1 MTKFK
6 VCLQMSVKKEYMEK
20 LSIKNEMTQLDLK
33 NRKFYDSLT
42 DEERKKF
49 SNYLMIRWGSSVQGV
64 QELQE
69 YYLLSCNERLN
80 KHFFEINRHPKL
92 QWLCATTVSPGMGT
106 HHHQWIAPK
115 KKEKGD
121 NDVKKTLMMLMPAAK
136 MSDIETLSKLI
147 TKKQLQALLDEHGN
161 SNTK

>member
-1 MTKFK
+1 
-6 VCLQMSVKKEYMEK
+6 
-20 LSIKNEMTQLDLK
+20 MTQLDLK
-33 NRKFYDSLT
+33 NRDFYDSLT
-42 DEERKKF
+42 EEERKKF

-80 KHFFEINRHPKL
+80 KNFFDINRHPKL
-92 QWLCATTVSPGMGT
+92 QWLLATTVSPGMGA
-106 HHHQWIAPK
+106 HRHQWIAPK

-121 NDVKKTLMMLMPAAK
+121 NDVKKTLITLMPAAK

-147 TKKQLQALLDEHGN
+147 TKKELQALLDEHGN
-161 SNTK
+161 ANTK

>member
-1 MTKFK
+1 
-6 VCLQMSVKKEYMEK
+6 MEK
-20 LSIKNEMTQLDLK
+20 LSIQNEMTQLDLK
-33 NRKFYDSLT
+33 NRDFYDSLT

-49 SNYLMIRWGSSVQGV
+49 STYLMVRWASSVQANQDY
-64 QELQE
+64 QEW
-69 YYLLSCNERLN
+69 YLLSCNERLN
-80 KHFFEINRHPKL
+80 KHFFDINRHPKL

-106 HHHQWIAPK
+106 HRHQWISPK

-121 NDVKKTLMMLMPAAK
+121 NDVKKTLMTLMPAAK

>member
-1 MTKFK
+1 
-6 VCLQMSVKKEYMEK
+6 
-20 LSIKNEMTQLDLK
+20 MTQLDLK
-33 NRKFYDSLT
+33 NRDFYDSLT
-42 DEERKKF
+42 EEERKKF

-80 KHFFEINRHPKL
+80 KNFFDINRHPKL
-92 QWLCATTVSPGMGT
+92 QWLCATTVSPGMGA
-106 HHHQWIAPK
+106 HRHQWIAPK

-121 NDVKKTLMMLMPAAK
+121 NDVKKALMTLMPAAK

-147 TKKQLQALLDEHGN
+147 TKKELRALLDEHGN